1 MYCDKCGKELKS
13 ILVDEFQRDGS
24 DSFISHPVK
33 DELYDAAVVEI
44 DSNWTGYDLS
54 EEELLDTIICPHCG
68 QFPFK
73 NKEIQVYDIVRLVM
87 FHSSGCEFCNGCSYT
102 EESFSVT
109 TQMGRTV
116 ETPFNFCPN
125 CGRAMRKEWPE

>member
-1 MYCDKCGKELKS
+1 MYCDKCSKELKS

-33 DELYDAAVVEI
+33 DELYDAAVVET

-54 EEELLDTIICPHCG
+54 EEERLDTIICPHCG

-87 FHSSGCEFCNGCSYT
+87 FHGSGCEFCNGCSYT
-102 EESFSVT
+102 DEPFSVT
-109 TQMGRTV
+109 TQIGLTV
-116 ETPFNFCPN
+116 KTPFNFCPN
-125 CGRAMRKEWPE
+125 CGRDIRKELPE